1 MNITVKYYFQ
11 CFSDLKIS
19 VQIIPKKKNY
29 QFDGCRKNKLIFMF
43 HTYSS
48 LQILTLADFTYPEFN
63 MIYYLFITYAFL
75 VNVVYS
81 I

>member
-1 MNITVKYYFQ
+1 MFFRFKNKCTNYT
-11 CFSDLKIS
+11 
-19 VQIIPKKKNY
+19 KKKNY

-63 MIYYLFITYAFL
+63 MIYYLFITY
-75 VNVVYS
+75 
-81 I
+81 

>member
-1 MNITVKYYFQ
+1 MFFRFKNKCTNYT
-11 CFSDLKIS
+11 
-19 VQIIPKKKNY
+19 KKKNY

-63 MIYYLFITYAFL
+63 MI
-75 VNVVYS
+75 
-81 I
+81 